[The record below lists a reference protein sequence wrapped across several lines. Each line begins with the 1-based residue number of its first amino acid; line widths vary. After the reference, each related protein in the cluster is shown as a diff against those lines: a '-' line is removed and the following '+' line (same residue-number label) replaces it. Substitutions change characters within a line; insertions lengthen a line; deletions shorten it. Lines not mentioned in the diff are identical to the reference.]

1 MNVLFLDFNSYFA
14 SVEQAEKEELRGRPV
29 AVVPVMADTTCC
41 IAASYEARAYGVKT
55 GTRVSDARRLCPDL
69 QIVPARH
76 ETYVEYHYKLIDAV
90 ERCAPVAEVM
100 SIDEMWCELTG
111 SWRERATAEALA
123 KRVKQSIAKEVSPY
137 LKCSIGIGP
146 NVFIAKTASDMQKPD
161 GLTVIEPDALPQ
173 ALYGLE
179 LRDLYGIGP
188 RMEARLRKHGI
199 TSVEKLCNA
208 SKEKLR
214 NVWGGVEGERFWRQ
228 LRGERVERRAHAGQV
243 TLGHSH
249 VLPPDLRNDKDAF
262 AVLHRL
268 TQKAAMRLRKQGYY
282 AAGMALGLSY
292 AEGRRWHTEMRIGET
307 QDTLELIHALNAL
320 WEQRPRLRTKLMRVG
335 VTMLNLVDAAH
346 HTPGLFDEEPRR
358 AALTASLDKLN
369 LRHGKNAVYFG
380 GAHRALRE
388 APLRI
393 AFTRIPDPKTE

>member
-1 MNVLFLDFNSYFA
+1 
-14 SVEQAEKEELRGRPV
+14 
-29 AVVPVMADTTCC
+29 
-41 IAASYEARAYGVKT
+41 
-55 GTRVSDARRLCPDL
+55 
-69 QIVPARH
+69 
-76 ETYVEYHYKLIDAV
+76 
-90 ERCAPVAEVM
+90 
-100 SIDEMWCELTG
+100 
-111 SWRERATAEALA
+111 
-123 KRVKQSIAKEVSPY
+123 
-137 LKCSIGIGP
+137 
-146 NVFIAKTASDMQKPD
+146 
-161 GLTVIEPDALPQ
+161 
-173 ALYGLE
+173 
-179 LRDLYGIGP
+179 
-188 RMEARLRKHGI
+188 
-199 TSVEKLCNA
+199 
-208 SKEKLR
+208 
-214 NVWGGVEGERFWRQ
+214 
-228 LRGERVERRAHAGQV
+228 
-243 TLGHSH
+243 
-249 VLPPDLRNDKDAF
+249 
-262 AVLHRL
+262 
-268 TQKAAMRLRKQGYY
+268 MRLRKQGYY